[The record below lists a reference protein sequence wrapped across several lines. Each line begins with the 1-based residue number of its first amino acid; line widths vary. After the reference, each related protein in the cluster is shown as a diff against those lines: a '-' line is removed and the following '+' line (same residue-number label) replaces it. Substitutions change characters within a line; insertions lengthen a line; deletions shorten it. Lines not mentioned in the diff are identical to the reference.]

1 MTNPKNHYNE
11 WNIREVPNLQ
21 VCFWYNCLDIIGLKS
36 SLFGQSPYRK
46 RLILYN
52 LNFFLKD
59 LEVKIEPLNQKLE
72 LGTYEVVLKARVK
85 ITNTSS
91 RLSFKW
97 YKYNEN
103 TKQDEVLRSKQH
115 FFLSL
120 FTTLFYFHLLIR

>member
-115 FFLSL
+115 FF
-120 FTTLFYFHLLIR
+120 